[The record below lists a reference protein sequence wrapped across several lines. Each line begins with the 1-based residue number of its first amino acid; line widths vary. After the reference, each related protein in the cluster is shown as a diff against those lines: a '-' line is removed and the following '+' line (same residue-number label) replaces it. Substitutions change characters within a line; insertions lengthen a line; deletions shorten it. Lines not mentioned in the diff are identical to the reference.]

1 VTQILSVGDRQIDLS
16 TPACMGILNA
26 TPDSFSDG
34 ALLNDD
40 SSKNFKID
48 LDKALTRAEAM
59 VKEGALFIDIGG
71 ESTRPGAA
79 IVSLQEEIDRVI
91 PIIEALHSRI
101 DVCISVDTS
110 KPEVMKQAIAAGAR
124 LINDVRA
131 LSLDGAMD
139 VVKNSNAALCVMHM
153 QGKPETMQSTISYDD
168 VVDEV
173 IAFLREK
180 VSVCK
185 ENGISPSRL
194 LIDPGFGFG
203 KTVEHNYR
211 LLAELSRFSELQT
224 PLLVGVSRKSMI
236 GAAIDRPVD
245 QRLAGSIAATAHALA
260 HGAKI
265 MRSHDV
271 AATMDAIRVN
281 SAISS
286 ARKS

>member
-281 SAISS
+281 LSYSS
-286 ARKS
+286 AE

>member
-1 VTQILSVGDRQIDLS
+1 
-16 TPACMGILNA
+16 MGILNA

>member
-1 VTQILSVGDRQIDLS
+1 MIPILSAGDRQIDLS
-16 TPACMGILNA
+16 TPVCMGILNA
-26 TPDSFSDG
+26 TPDSFSDA
-34 ALLNDD
+34 ALLNDG
-40 SSKNFKID
+40 SSKDFKVD
-48 LDKALTRAEAM
+48 LDKALFRAETM
-59 VKEGALFIDIGG
+59 VSEGASIIDIGG

-79 IVSLQEEIDRVI
+79 AVSLQQEIDRVL
-91 PIIEALHSRI
+91 PIVEAIHSRCDI
-101 DVCISVDTS
+101 CISVDTS
-110 KPEVMKQAIAAGAR
+110 NPEVMKQSIAAGAE

-131 LSLDGAMD
+131 LSVNGAMD
-139 VVKNSNAALCVMHM
+139 VIKNSRVAVCMMHM
-153 QGKPETMQSTISYDD
+153 QGKPETMQKTISYND

-180 VSVCK
+180 TSACM
-185 ENGISPSRL
+185 EGGITADRL

-211 LLAELSRFSELQT
+211 LLAELSRFSELKI
-224 PLLVGVSRKSMI
+224 PVLVGISRKSMI
-236 GAAIDRPVD
+236 GAVTDRSVD

-260 HGAKI
+260 SGARI
-265 MRSHDV
+265 IRSHDV

>member
-1 VTQILSVGDRQIDLS
+1 MTQILSVGDRQIDLS

-260 HGAKI
+260 HSAKI

>member
-1 VTQILSVGDRQIDLS
+1 MTQILSVGDRQIDLS

-139 VVKNSNAALCVMHM
+139 VVKNSNAALCVMHI